1 MRAIEDM
8 CFTPQAIGFSNLHD
22 SCKCC
27 LNILFSALLH
37 KILVENPSVRI
48 TIPDIKKDRWYN
60 KPLKKGNM
68 LKIQV
73 LKKKKKNFFFF
84 PVKEKVLVKSA

>member
-1 MRAIEDM
+1 M
-8 CFTPQAIGFSNLHD
+8 CSVPQAIGFSNLHD
-22 SCKCC
+22 FCKC
-27 LNILFSALLH
+27 LNVLFPALLH

-60 KPLKKGNM
+60 KPLKKGNI

-73 LKKKKKNFFFF
+73 FFFS
-84 PVKEKVLVKSA
+84 VKEKVLAKSVSQVNNTR